1 MQLDV
6 KKFSNAAAL
15 GMGIVY
21 LVCAA
26 FVYLWPE
33 LSLQLFGWLVHLVN
47 VDKFAGDVAVTF
59 GGLAAG
65 LVQAVLYSY
74 LGAWLFASLYNRS

>member
-6 KKFSNAAAL
+6 SKFAKAAAL

-21 LVCAA
+21 LICAA

-33 LSLQLFGWLVHLVN
+33 FSLQSFGWLVHLVN

-59 GGLAAG
+59 GGFVAG
-65 LVQAVLYSY
+65 LIQAVVYSY
-74 LGAWLFASLYNRS
+74 LGGWLFASLYNRL

>member
-6 KKFSNAAAL
+6 LKFAKAAAV

-33 LSLQLFGWLVHLVN
+33 FSLQLFGWLVHLVN

-59 GGLAAG
+59 GGFAAG
-65 LVQAVLYSY
+65 LAQAVVYSY
-74 LGAWLFASLYNRS
+74 LGGWLFASLYNRL